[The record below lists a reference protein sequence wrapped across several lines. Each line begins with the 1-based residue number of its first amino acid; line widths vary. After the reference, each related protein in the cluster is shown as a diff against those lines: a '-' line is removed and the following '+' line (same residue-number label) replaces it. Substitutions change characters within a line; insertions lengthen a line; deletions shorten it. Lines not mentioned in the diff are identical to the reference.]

1 MYLVFLFWICRFIYL
16 FTLIYRYLLLARA
29 DAMEA
34 LVNGYDSGSNALRD
48 IHNSLAIILKQDM
61 KLGYLGTKW
70 TGWRQFCWIRS
81 GIHYLY
87 GSTTWIK
94 FSKALMFIWK
104 KKVVDLM
111 DSFEK
116 FLKSLGERY
125 EELEL
130 EAKNLCGNTQYE

>member
-1 MYLVFLFWICRFIYL
+1 MYFISLFLICWFIYL
-16 FTLIYRYLLLARA
+16 FTHIYRYSLLARA

-34 LVNGYDSGSNALRD
+34 LVNGYDSSSNALRD

-104 KKVVDLM
+104 KGGWSYGFPWKVSKITWRKVWRTGARGQEFM
-111 DSFEK
+111 W
-116 FLKSLGERY
+116 
-125 EELEL
+125 
-130 EAKNLCGNTQYE
+130 